1 MKELLVIASYPP
13 KGEIHGRPTVGV
25 ASYTKHTLRSLEP
38 NVAITVLAEQLPNE
52 KTSYQEGNINIVRLW
67 RRNSLLTFPRI
78 LFVLLTKHQNT
89 SNILLPFELAMFG
102 GALSLIPFVLFLII
116 LRLLGKKVNVVCHQ
130 VIIDTREL
138 AGHINMQKNDP
149 RLLFLNML
157 AQLFYSIVL
166 FVSHKIIV
174 FEDFLKTILSQFG
187 DSNKITVIFH
197 GVEEFTNT
205 ATKNDARKRLSLEK
219 DKFVVLYFGY
229 LAWYK
234 GIDWLVQ
241 NWKNQSNVSL
251 IIAGGSNPNH
261 LDKAYYRK
269 YISTIEEIC
278 KEKNIKL
285 TGFVPQEQIPLYFQA
300 ADITIF
306 PYRTV
311 MSSSGPLSMAFS
323 FEKPFLISE
332 ALVPLFEKQDI
343 KGFTFSLD
351 DNMAEKIDAFQHN
364 SSLSQKAIKVSTRLK
379 KERSWQNIGKLYY
392 EELFSQ

>member
-1 MKELLVIASYPP
+1 MNELLVIASYPP
-13 KGEIHGRPTVGV
+13 KGEIHGQPTVGV
-25 ASYTKHTLRSLEP
+25 ASYTKHTLTALSK
-38 NVAITVLAEQLPNE
+38 NTAITVLAEKFSDEEEVYHE
-52 KTSYQEGNINIVRLW
+52 KNILVRRLW
-67 RRNSLLTFPRI
+67 KRNSLSLFPH
-78 LFVLLTKHQNT
+78 LLWKIATEKNYPK
-89 SNILLPFELAMFG
+89 NILIAFELAMFG
-102 GALSLIPFVLFLII
+102 GTLSLVPFPFFLII
-116 LRLLGKKVNVVCHQ
+116 LRLLGKKVTVVCHQ
-130 VIIDTREL
+130 VVIDAREL
-138 AGHINMQKNDP
+138 AGHINMPKNDP

-157 AQLFYSIVL
+157 ARLFYSMIL
-166 FVSHKIIV
+166 FISHKIIV
-174 FEDFLKTILSQFG
+174 FENFLKIILSQFDG
-187 DSNKITVIFH
+187 SNKITVIPH

-205 ATKNDARKRLSLEK
+205 TTKSDARKRLSLEE

-251 IIAGGSNPNH
+251 IIAGGPNPNH

-278 KEKNIKL
+278 KEKSIKL

-332 ALVPLFEKQDI
+332 ALAPLFEKQDI
-343 KGFTFSLD
+343 KGLTFSLD
-351 DNMAEKIDAFQHN
+351 DNMTEKIDAVQHN

-392 EELFSQ
+392 EELFNQ